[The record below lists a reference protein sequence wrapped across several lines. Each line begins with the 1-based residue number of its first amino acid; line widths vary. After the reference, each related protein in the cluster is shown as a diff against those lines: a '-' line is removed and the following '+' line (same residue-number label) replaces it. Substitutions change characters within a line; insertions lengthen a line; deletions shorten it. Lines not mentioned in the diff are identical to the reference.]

1 MKANSLKDGIIMY
14 CAESREGQGDF
25 ASIAI
30 KNRFLEFRF
39 DTGSGKKWKMN
50 FRTFSLNFPQF
61 QGQQSSN
68 QKPKWRWENGI
79 ILKLAGEW
87 KKAT

>member
-39 DTGSGKKWKMN
+39 DTGSGKK
-50 FRTFSLNFPQF
+50 
-61 QGQQSSN
+61 
-68 QKPKWRWENGI
+68 
-79 ILKLAGEW
+79 
-87 KKAT
+87 